1 MRIDEIDPGQ
11 VPARVAQVHHGQRVV
26 ARRDLE
32 ALPVQ
37 GHGTVGAPLASWH
50 LDAKRVGEHRG
61 GGTVAAHVG
70 AGQIA
75 RERRGADL
83 AVQRAVILLLDPG
96 LGRLIEQFERERG
109 LALEHGHQ
117 PSLDAAPEGLL
128 LGVLIRRVRQRRLV
142 QYRQAV
148 QARHRL
154 VGEHGRAVV
163 GHQRARQPALHE
175 GLGQTMDQALRAL
188 VQVPLQVA
196 DQARTIVQD
205 AQQEG
210 LLPGARAG
218 KHATRAV
225 VEVQVPQRRDM
236 IELEAAHLAVLE
248 PVAREHRARARA
260 LGRRLAEHPLGLEV
274 AAYRRVGRH
283 AQPSAGECCAQ
294 IVHVQLRG
302 PARVLA
308 VLLHQGV
315 DDARRKT
322 REAASGAWPV
332 AQRRDRV
339 GGAARGVVPALDR
352 RQPEA
357 YVLAADGMAP
367 GAGGE
372 RGQRTVHLARRGRC
386 GQQGADDR
394 EAQPRPAIAL
404 RGIGRC
410 AQEVLPVR
418 AHRGGGATG
427 SAGYEASASVA
438 ICILCGN
445 SAPLGQRDRAH
456 RERRQKAQQPLQRL
470 GGLAGKARE
479 QLARQPLGRHRG
491 HEAGAQRLP

>member
-1 MRIDEIDPGQ
+1 
-11 VPARVAQVHHGQRVV
+11 
-26 ARRDLE
+26 
-32 ALPVQ
+32 
-37 GHGTVGAPLASWH
+37 
-50 LDAKRVGEHRG
+50 
-61 GGTVAAHVG
+61 
-70 AGQIA
+70 
-75 RERRGADL
+75 
-83 AVQRAVILLLDPG
+83 
-96 LGRLIEQFERERG
+96 
-109 LALEHGHQ
+109 
-117 PSLDAAPEGLL
+117 
-128 LGVLIRRVRQRRLV
+128 
-142 QYRQAV
+142 
-148 QARHRL
+148 
-154 VGEHGRAVV
+154 
-163 GHQRARQPALHE
+163 
-175 GLGQTMDQALRAL
+175 MDQALRAL

-196 DQARTIVQD
+196 DQARAVVQD

-218 KHATRAV
+218 EHATRAV

-260 LGRRLAEHPLGLEV
+260 LGCRLAEHPLGLEV

-315 DDARRKT
+315 DDARRQA
-322 REAASGAWPV
+322 REAAPGAWPV
-332 AQRRDRV
+332 AQCRDRI

-372 RGQRTVHLARRGRC
+372 RGQRTVHVARRGRC

-427 SAGYEASASVA
+427 SAGYEASGSVA

-445 SAPLGQRDRAH
+445 STPLGQRDRAH
-456 RERRQKAQQPLQRL
+456 CDRRQKAQQSLQRL

-479 QLARQPLGRHRG
+479 QLARQPLG
-491 HEAGAQRLP
+491 

>member
-1 MRIDEIDPGQ
+1 VRIDEIDPGQ

-37 GHGTVGAPLASWH
+37 GHGAVGAPLAPWH
-50 LDAKRVGEHRG
+50 LDAERVGERRG
-61 GGTVAAHVG
+61 CGTVAAHVG

-96 LGRLIEQFERERG
+96 LGRLVEQFQRERR

-117 PSLDAAPEGLL
+117 PPLDAAPEGLL
-128 LGVLIRRVRQRRLV
+128 LGVLVGRVRQRRLV
-142 QYRQAV
+142 QHPQAV

-175 GLGQTMDQALRAL
+175 GLGEAMDQALRGL

-196 DQARTIVQD
+196 DQARAIVQD

-218 KHATRAV
+218 EHAARAV

-260 LGRRLAEHPLGLEV
+260 LGCRLAEHPLGLEV
-274 AAYRRVGRH
+274 AAHGRIGRH
-283 AQPSAGECCAQ
+283 GQPA
-294 IVHVQLRG
+294 
-302 PARVLA
+302 
-308 VLLHQGV
+308 
-315 DDARRKT
+315 
-322 REAASGAWPV
+322 AASAT
-332 AQRRDRV
+332 RRLSTCSCAV
-339 GGAARGVVPALDR
+339 
-352 RQPEA
+352 QPGCSRYCCTRA
-357 YVLAADGMAP
+357 SMTP
-367 GAGGE
+367 GA
-372 RGQRTVHLARRGRC
+372 RLAKRPRGR
-386 GQQGADDR
+386 GR
-394 EAQPRPAIAL
+394 SRSTAIGSAAL
-404 RGIGRC
+404 R
-410 AQEVLPVR
+410 A
-418 AHRGGGATG
+418 A
-427 SAGYEASASVA
+427 
-438 ICILCGN
+438 
-445 SAPLGQRDRAH
+445 
-456 RERRQKAQQPLQRL
+456 
-470 GGLAGKARE
+470 
-479 QLARQPLGRHRG
+479 
-491 HEAGAQRLP
+491 